1 MVFICYFFSLK
12 DGKYREALGKWENA
26 LTLMPGKAVLH
37 EQKAQVLLEIGDA
50 WNALKAATREPILS
64 FPFCFIL
71 ILPILFYFNFF
82 LLYMKKCFIIL
93 PSYSWLFVC

>member
-1 MVFICYFFSLK
+1 MGFLVWYSSCYFFSLK

-50 WNALKAATREPILS
+50 WNALKAATREPIL
-64 FPFCFIL
+64 
-71 ILPILFYFNFF
+71 FYFNFF
-82 LLYMKKCFIIL
+82 LLL
-93 PSYSWLFVC
+93 VVCLLVFY